1 LSFPR
6 RRESSGV
13 EKLLNMGMKIDYTK
27 CAVCGN
33 CIPACPFG
41 LIDLADGKI
50 VIKEGCTSCGACKD
64 ACNYEAIIE
73 EAPQSQAKADASAQG
88 VWVFAEQR
96 SGVLKNVGYELL
108 SRGRELADTLKT
120 ELCAVCLG
128 HNVADV
134 DKLIAQGADKVYL
147 VDSPDLADNPEDY
160 LTKGL
165 LDLIKQHKPEI
176 VLAGATAL
184 GRSFFPRVAAIL
196 NTGLTADCTG
206 LDIDTEKK
214 LLRQTRPT
222 FGGNIMATILCPNK
236 RPQMSTVRP
245 RVFKK
250 NAPDTSRKGQI
261 IRVDFKKESVTAK
274 TKLLSFVEDLT
285 EKIKL
290 EDADVIVSGGRGLG
304 KAENF
309 KLLQELADC
318 LGAALGSSRAAVDEG
333 WIPYSHQVGQTG
345 KTVCPKL
352 YVACGISGAIQHLA
366 GMQTSDCIV
375 AINDSPDAPIFQV
388 AHYGIVG
395 DLFQVVPLM
404 IKKIKG

>member
-1 LSFPR
+1 MSI
-6 RRESSGV
+6 
-13 EKLLNMGMKIDYTK
+13 KIDYSK
-27 CAVCGN
+27 CVVCGN
-33 CIPACPFG
+33 CVSACPFG
-41 LIDLADGKI
+41 LIDLVEDKI
-50 VIKEGCTSCGACKD
+50 QVKEGCNLCGACRD
-64 ACNYEAIIE
+64 ACVYEAITLE
-73 EAPQSQAKADASAQG
+73 EPQAAAEVDASARG

-96 SGVLKNVGYELL
+96 KGAIKNVAYELL
-108 SRGRELADTLKT
+108 ARGRELADTLKT

-134 DKLIAQGADKVYL
+134 DSLITQGADKVYL
-147 VDSPDLADNPEDY
+147 VDSPDLADNQEDY
-160 LTKGL
+160 LTHGL
-165 LDLIKQHKPEI
+165 LDLIKERKPEI

-184 GRSFFPRVAAIL
+184 GRAFIPRVAAIL

-214 LLRQTRPT
+214 LLLQTRPT

-250 NAPDTSRKGQI
+250 NTPDPSRKGEI
-261 IRVDFKKESVTAK
+261 IKVDFKKENVTAR
-274 TKLLSFVEDLT
+274 TKLLSFVEDIT
-285 EKIKL
+285 EKVKL
-290 EDADVIVSGGRGLG
+290 EDADIIVSGGRGLG
-304 KAENF
+304 KADNF
-309 KLLQELADC
+309 KLLQELADV

-345 KTVCPKL
+345 KTVCPRL
-352 YVACGISGAIQHLA
+352 YIACGISGAIQHLA

-375 AINDSPDAPIFQV
+375 AINDNPDAPIFQV

-395 DLFQVVPLM
+395 DLFQVVPM
-404 IKKIKG
+404 IIKKLKG

>member
-1 LSFPR
+1 
-6 RRESSGV
+6 
-13 EKLLNMGMKIDYTK
+13 MGMKIDPEK
-27 CAVCGN
+27 CVVCGQ
-33 CIPACPFG
+33 CVSACPFG
-41 LIDLADGKI
+41 ILEIKDNKI
-50 VIKEGCTSCGACKD
+50 NVKEGCTACGACRD
-64 ACNYEAIIE
+64 ACNYDAITIE
-73 EAPQSQAKADASAQG
+73 EIKTTAADDVLSARG
-88 VWVFAEQR
+88 VWVFAETR
-96 SGVLKNVGYELL
+96 KGELKKVGYELL

-120 ELCAVCLG
+120 ELCAVALG
-128 HNVADV
+128 HNIQDV
-134 DKLIAQGADKVYL
+134 QSLIAQGADKVYL
-147 VDSPDLADNPEDY
+147 VDSPELADNQEDY
-160 LTKGL
+160 LAQSFIN
-165 LDLIKQHKPEI
+165 LIKEHKPEV

-206 LDIDTEKK
+206 LDIDTEKR
-214 LLRQTRPT
+214 LLLQTRPT

-250 NAPDTSRKGQI
+250 APPDPNRKGQI
-261 IRVDFKKESVTAK
+261 IKVDFKKEGVTAR

-290 EDADVIVSGGRGLG
+290 EDADIIVSGGRGLG

-309 KLLQELADC
+309 KLLQELAEC
-318 LGAALGSSRAAVDEG
+318 MGAALGSSRAAVDEG

-352 YVACGISGAIQHLA
+352 YIACGISGAIQHLA

-375 AINDSPDAPIFQV
+375 AINDNPDSPIFQV

-395 DLFQVVPLM
+395 DLFQVVPMM
-404 IKKIKG
+404 IKKMKG